1 MYKALENLPSELAT
15 RIKSQI
21 ERYIKIDTR
30 QSEKDFRAEYNPEIQ
45 SLHER

>member
-30 QSEKDFRAEYNPEIQ
+30 QSEQDFRAEYSSEIQ
-45 SLHER
+45 GLQER